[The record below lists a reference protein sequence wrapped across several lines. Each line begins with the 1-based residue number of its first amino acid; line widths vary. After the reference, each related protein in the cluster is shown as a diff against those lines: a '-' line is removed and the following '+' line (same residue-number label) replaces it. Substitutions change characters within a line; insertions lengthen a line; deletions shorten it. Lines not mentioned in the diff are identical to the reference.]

1 MKKLFAM
8 LLCLIMVISLFAG
21 CNNTTTTDN
30 SGDTA
35 DNGDQVVL
43 EIGVL
48 GNANVIS
55 FTDNAYT
62 KWLEEQTGYKLKF
75 YEFPATS
82 ADAKSVLSTMV
93 VDQKMPDIVWNV
105 SLAEGVIS
113 DYGEDG
119 YFIDLKPYFDDKE
132 GASKIFWERFA
143 LLSEEEQ
150 ESNLRRITDPESGA
164 IYSVPRI
171 EQSLIDPMKYQVWI
185 NQSWLD
191 ELNLEAPTDP
201 DSLYNVLKAF
211 KDAKGDSIIPMIGLE
226 GGLGSSVTNW
236 IINMFTYCNG
246 DRVWN
251 ADANGKLYLPHTTDE
266 YREALIFI
274 NKLVKEGLLSPMTWT
289 AKSAELKSITAQSP
303 SMVGV
308 FVGHLTLHVTQ
319 EAETLYD
326 YVPLNCFGNAIL
338 SENLNSRA
346 TYITADCEAKG
357 LADEAF
363 NLLMVMTS
371 KEGSMRMRYGE
382 YGVNWTDADAGTKSF
397 LGLDAEIKILK
408 DPWATQQQA
417 TWGSINSTILINA
430 EGEVNQIDESTM
442 TEWQLYKNKI
452 VAEQM
457 TNFYAAN
464 ENNDKIAPISAL
476 VYTEE
481 EDEYINQIRSDCSGV
496 LSKARSEFCNG
507 VQDPTDDAAWEAYV
521 KQLETLGID
530 KWMELAQTIYDRQN
544 TAA

>member
-1 MKKLFAM
+1 MKKLLAI
-8 LLCLIMVISLFAG
+8 LLCLMMVITLFAG
-21 CNNTTTTDN
+21 CNNNASTDETN
-30 SGDTA
+30 GGEVV
-35 DNGDQVVL
+35 NGDQVVL

-93 VDQKMPDIVWNV
+93 VDGELPDILWNI
-105 SLAEGVIS
+105 SLADAVIS

-119 YFIDLKPYFDDKE
+119 YFIDLKPYYDDKE

-143 LLSEEEQ
+143 LLSEDEQ
-150 ESNLRRITDPESGA
+150 EANLRRITDPESGA
-164 IYSVPRI
+164 MYSVPRI
-171 EQSLIDPMKYQVWI
+171 EQSLIDPMKYQAWI
-185 NQSWLD
+185 NKAWLD

-201 DSLYNVLKAF
+201 ESLYNVLKAF
-211 KDAKGDSIIPMIGLE
+211 KDAKGDSIIPMMGLE
-226 GGLGSSVTNW
+226 GGLGANLTNW
-236 IINMFTYCNG
+236 IINMYTYCNN
-246 DRVWN
+246 DRVFN
-251 ADANGKLYLPHTTDE
+251 VGTDGKLYLPQTTDV
-266 YREALIFI
+266 YREALIYI

-289 AKSAELKSITAQSP
+289 VTAAEMKSITAQSP

-326 YVPLNCFGNAIL
+326 YVPLNCYGNAIL
-338 SENLNSRA
+338 TENLNSRA
-346 TYITADCEAKG
+346 TYITADCDYP
-357 LADEAF
+357 DEAF
-363 NLLMVMTS
+363 NLLMTMTS

-382 YGVNWTDADAGTKSF
+382 YGTNWTDADAGTKSF

-430 EGEVNQIDESTM
+430 EGEVNQIDETTM
-442 TEWQLYKNKI
+442 TQWQLYKNKI

-457 TNFYAAN
+457 TNFYAVN
-464 ENNDKIAPISAL
+464 EANDKSMVCPVL

-481 EDEYINQIRSDCSGV
+481 EDDYIRQIRSDCSGI
-496 LSKARSEFCNG
+496 LTKYRSEFCNG
-507 VQDPTDDAAWEAYV
+507 VQDPNDDAAWDAYK
-521 KQLETLGID
+521 KQLETLGVEEWI
-530 KWMELAQTIYDRQN
+530 KLAQSVYDRQQSDS
-544 TAA
+544 